1 MEKSL
6 QMINVVKHLIH
17 CLFNLTGISHFSYF
31 LFEMKTSW
39 RTSKYKPIPCWIYY
53 VVMNINFWIYEML
66 VSWSVFFLL
75 KKYIVQKNIEQIIN
89 ERNKGKHLIMKN
101 ILWLCD
107 IYPFLYLKFLGSFS
121 HDKYKWKWKIKSAWK
136 WQMRVE

>member
-39 RTSKYKPIPCWIYY
+39 RRSKYKPIYTMLDLLCC
-53 VVMNINFWIYEML
+53 YE
-66 VSWSVFFLL
+66 
-75 KKYIVQKNIEQIIN
+75 Y
-89 ERNKGKHLIMKN
+89 
-101 ILWLCD
+101 
-107 IYPFLYLKFLGSFS
+107 KFLNLWNACFL
-121 HDKYKWKWKIKSAWK
+121 IK
-136 WQMRVE
+136 MRVEYKIGLQTLQIIYKKIDGWYITWHWVTVNGNKWQKMTLSGRSDSNWYSEYGQVTRSGHFG